1 MTRKRTLL
9 WSATAAALSALL
21 VGWFALQPGGAEL
34 PADEHPNNKANHHPK
49 SGDGPTN

>member
-9 WSATAAALSALL
+9 WTATVAVLSALL
-21 VGWFALQPGGAEL
+21 IGWLTLKPVVDPAPG
-34 PADEHPNNKANHHPK
+34 EHPHNKANHHPK